1 MARPNIPTLPDDKIN
16 YYREQLYQQLAHM
29 FTWDGLPQTVPNDYI
44 ERNLVRHGYVLFYE
58 EESIGLDVLRATVLG
73 WNRHDLP
80 VLARTW
86 STTTNSEVHPQ
97 IERTIKYLSD
107 SEDSIEQF
115 DPTKDGVLIMNMAFG
130 ENCTSIV
137 DHFAQRLALV
147 QQAFDTNLLWAN
159 VPYIFQTSSDET
171 RLSIEK
177 LFSDIFTGK
186 PFTIVDK
193 ELFVDNKDRTG
204 VPTGITFIGKDLM
217 DVQNEIMMKFKQ
229 TVGFDTAGVEKAE
242 RVLQAEI
249 DSNTQHTKSVLQIM
263 LEQREKACEAINAF
277 FGTNITVAL
286 VGQKELEEQAEESH
300 EELEGGDGNGT
311 GDSGTEEITSAE

>member
-1 MARPNIPTLPDDKIN
+1 MARPSVPTLPDDKIIF
-16 YYREQLYQQLAHM
+16 YREQLYQQLSHM
-29 FTWDGLPQTVPNDYI
+29 FKWDGLPQTVPNDYI

-58 EESIGLDVLRATVLG
+58 EDSIGLDVLRATVLG

-86 STTTNSEVHPQ
+86 TTTTNSEVAPQ
-97 IERTIKYLSD
+97 VERTIKYLTD
-107 SEDSIEQF
+107 SVDSIDQF
-115 DPTKDGVLIMNMAFG
+115 DPKKDGVLIMNMAFG
-130 ENCTSIV
+130 ENCTTIV
-137 DHFAQRLALV
+137 DHFAQRLALA

-171 RLSIEK
+171 KLSIEK
-177 LFSDIFTGK
+177 LFADIFKGK

-204 VPTGITFIGKDLM
+204 VPTGINFIAKDLM
-217 DVQNEIMMKFKQ
+217 DVQNEIMMRFKQ
-229 TVGFDTAGVEKAE
+229 SVGFDTSGVEKAE

-249 DSNTQHTKSVLQIM
+249 DSNTQHTKSVVQIM

-277 FGTNITVAL
+277 FGTNITVTL
-286 VGQKELEEQAEESH
+286 VGQQELEEEQQ
-300 EELEGGDGNGT
+300 ELKEGDDNGT
-311 GDSGTEEITSAE
+311 GDSGAWEITETE

>member
-1 MARPNIPTLPDDKIN
+1 MARPSLPTLPDDKIN
-16 YYREQLYQQLAHM
+16 YYREQLYQQLSHM
-29 FTWDGLPQTVPNDYI
+29 FKWDGLPSTVPNDYI
-44 ERNLVRHGYVLFYE
+44 ERNLVRYGYLLFYE
-58 EESIGLDVLRATVLG
+58 DENIGMDVLRATVMG
-73 WNRHDLP
+73 YNRHDLP

-86 STTTNSEVHPQ
+86 TATTNSEVHPQ
-97 IERTIKYLSD
+97 IERNIKYLSD

-115 DPTKDGVLIMNMAFG
+115 DTTKDGVLIMNMAFG
-130 ENCTSIV
+130 ENCTTIV

-159 VPYIFQTSSDET
+159 IPYIFQTSSDET
-171 RLSIEK
+171 KLSIEK

-204 VPTGITFIGKDLM
+204 VPTDITFIGKDLL
-217 DVQNEIMMKFKQ
+217 DVQNEIMMRFKQ
-229 TVGFDTAGVEKAE
+229 SVGFDTSGVEKAE

-249 DSNTQHTKSVLQIM
+249 DSNTQHTKSVVQIM

-277 FGTNITVAL
+277 FGTNITVTL
-286 VGQKELEEQAEESH
+286 VGQQELEEAQ
-300 EELEGGDGNGT
+300 EELEEEGDDNGAS
-311 GDSGTEEITSAE
+311 DSGTEEITTTE

>member
-1 MARPNIPTLPDDKIN
+1 MARPNLPTLPDDKIAF
-16 YYREQLYQQLAHM
+16 YREQLYQQLSHM
-29 FTWDGLPQTVPNDYI
+29 FKWDGLPSTVPNDYI
-44 ERNLVRHGYVLFYE
+44 ERNLIRYGYLLFYE
-58 EESIGLDVLRATVLG
+58 DENIGMDVLRATVMG
-73 WNRHDLP
+73 YNRHDLP

-86 STTTNSEVHPQ
+86 TATTNSEVHPQ

-115 DPTKDGVLIMNMAFG
+115 DATKDGVLIMNMAFG
-130 ENCTSIV
+130 ENCTTIV

-171 RLSIEK
+171 KLSIEK

-204 VPTGITFIGKDLM
+204 VPTDITFIGKDLL
-217 DVQNEIMMKFKQ
+217 DVQNEIMMRFKQ
-229 TVGFDTAGVEKAE
+229 TVGFDTSGVEKAE

-277 FGTNITVAL
+277 FGTNITVTL
-286 VGQKELEEQAEESH
+286 VGQQEMEEAQEDFEEVD
-300 EELEGGDGNGT
+300 EIGT
-311 GDSGTEEITSAE
+311 SNSGAEEITSAE

>member
-1 MARPNIPTLPDDKIN
+1 MARPNIPTLPDDKVN

-29 FTWDGLPQTVPNDYI
+29 FQWDGLPQTVPNDYI
-44 ERNLVRHGYVLFYE
+44 EHNLVRHGYLLFYE

-86 STTTNSEVHPQ
+86 SSTTNSEVHPQ

-115 DPTKDGVLIMNMAFG
+115 DPSKDGVLIMNMAFG
-130 ENCTSIV
+130 ENCATIV
-137 DHFAQRLALV
+137 DHFAQRLALA

-277 FGTNITVAL
+277 FGTSLTVAL
-286 VGQKELEEQAEESH
+286 VGQKELEEQAEEAE
-300 EELEGGDGNGT
+300 EELEGGDDIGT

>member
-1 MARPNIPTLPDDKIN
+1 MARPNVPTLPDDKIN
-16 YYREQLYQQLAHM
+16 YYRKQLYQQLAHM

-58 EESIGLDVLRATVLG
+58 DERIGLDVLRATVLG

-86 STTTNSEVHPQ
+86 STTTNNEVHPQ
-97 IERTIKYLSD
+97 IERNIKYLSD

-130 ENCTSIV
+130 EDCTTIV
-137 DHFAQRLALV
+137 EHFAQRLALA

-277 FGTNITVAL
+277 FGTKITVAL
-286 VGQKELEEQAEESH
+286 VGQKELEEQAEEAL
-300 EELEGGDGNGT
+300 EDLEGGEEDGT
-311 GDSGTEEITSAE
+311 GDSGTEEVTSAE

>member
-1 MARPNIPTLPDDKIN
+1 MARPSLPTLPDDKIN
-16 YYREQLYQQLAHM
+16 YYREQLYQQLSHM
-29 FTWDGLPQTVPNDYI
+29 FMWDGLPSTVPNDYI
-44 ERNLVRHGYVLFYE
+44 ERNLVRYGYLLFYKDE
-58 EESIGLDVLRATVLG
+58 NIGLDVLRATVLG

-86 STTTNSEVHPQ
+86 TTTTNNEVHPQ

-115 DPTKDGVLIMNMAFG
+115 DATKDGVLIMNMAFG
-130 ENCTSIV
+130 ENCTTIV

-171 RLSIEK
+171 KLSIEK

-204 VPTGITFIGKDLM
+204 VPTDITFIGKDLL
-217 DVQNEIMMKFKQ
+217 DVQNEIMMRFKQ
-229 TVGFDTAGVEKAE
+229 SVGFDTSGVEKAE

-277 FGTNITVAL
+277 FGTNISVAL
-286 VGQKELEEQAEESH
+286 VGQRELEEAQDEIEGSDDDGTGNSRAEEV
-300 EELEGGDGNGT
+300 T
-311 GDSGTEEITSAE
+311 GTE